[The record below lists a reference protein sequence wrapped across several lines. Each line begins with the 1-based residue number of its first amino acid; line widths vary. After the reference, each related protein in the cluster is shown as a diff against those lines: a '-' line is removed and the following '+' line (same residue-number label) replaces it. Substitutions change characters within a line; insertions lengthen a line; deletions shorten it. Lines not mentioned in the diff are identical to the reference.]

1 MVALAVPVCSTSDVP
16 GNELAN
22 LLSSFVRFLKVPL
35 KVGLFVCWDKEKA
48 FTFAR
53 EMLVSENVG
62 VGRLSFMQVK
72 NDSVE
77 NLAYLDTTEYHQ
89 HLVAVDISC
98 PGVGPL
104 LSGAGFRLYHRIRN
118 THIDTITRIS
128 YHHSKNLLVEYMNA
142 TIEKTF
148 TTTWGYFNATTGRF
162 DGVAGQLIE
171 NTTEFSG
178 TLLLLIQDR
187 LKHIDYLKMPI
198 IGYLRLIFKVPKL
211 SITENIFR
219 MPFDNAVW
227 GSLLALVLTTVALS
241 LAMNKFNIQKSRKEH
256 PTDSAFD
263 IVPVALQQGTL
274 LIPKS
279 VSQQIFILIGL
290 VGLMFIFTSFSA
302 KIISLIQAPSERIK
316 TIQDLL
322 ESRIEAGAHDVVYN
336 KVYLAA
342 ATEPSKKAFYKKK
355 IQRRDGSLNMY
366 KLEEGV
372 AKLRQGLFAFHGYTP
387 GIYHVISETFDDVE
401 KCSLR
406 ELSVIERTPGFL
418 VMQKNYTLREHLQVG
433 DTRIFE
439 VGVFNREHRRIM
451 TGKPGCVKGTVFQP
465 LSAID
470 VRFSMQVMA
479 CGIGIAALVLLLE
492 ILVRWYQ
499 MRQIPLFQY
508 LE

>member
-1 MVALAVPVCSTSDVP
+1 M
-16 GNELAN
+16 GE
-22 LLSSFVRFLKVPL
+22 VR
-35 KVGLFVCWDKEKA
+35 LFVCSA
-48 FTFAR
+48 
-53 EMLVSENVG
+53 G
-62 VGRLSFMQVK
+62 P
-72 NDSVE
+72 
-77 NLAYLDTTEYHQ
+77 
-89 HLVAVDISC
+89 
-98 PGVGPL
+98 PGKIVMDYNYWTL
-104 LSGAGFRLYHRIRN
+104 WQRN

-439 VGVFNREHRRIM
+439 AGVFNREHRRIM